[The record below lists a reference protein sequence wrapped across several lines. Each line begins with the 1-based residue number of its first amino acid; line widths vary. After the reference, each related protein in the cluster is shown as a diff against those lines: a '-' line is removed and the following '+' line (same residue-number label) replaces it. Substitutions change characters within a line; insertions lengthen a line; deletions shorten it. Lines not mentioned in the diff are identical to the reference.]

1 MQYRRAPASNY
12 DRNGKLV
19 RSKLPTDAAPPPIFQ
34 RTLAWRN
41 KKNAKIRAARQQQAE
56 LREQQQEGGG
66 GGGGGGIM
74 SAGMSA
80 GMDFHA
86 QYKEATVGEH
96 IDAFHRYN
104 MLVGEADGGNPL
116 PEAEYRK
123 LEKRCAEAAKDRL
136 FCTWRNVETGM
147 DCVNVGPMTRCFCG
161 HSYRAHAFYRN
172 QSKKV
177 HCRVPGCKCGLFQY
191 VYHRGGRA
199 VKCQCKHDLD
209 KHRDKSNRP
218 IACTHRDGACGCRGF
233 VPTVTCTCEMSAS
246 VHETVFERASE
257 RAEAGRVTRALWNGM
272 EKDGAGD
279 PPEMVASQSAGRD
292 LPRSHRAMA
301 AGAGGLTS
309 YLSLAP
315 GTERLLVAPDA
326 ALPAAALELGGM
338 RRGPGGGQQWQQYAL
353 EEQEKRMLREA
364 GEDAVERAMA
374 PGGMLSEVDVSVRG
388 GAERQGQE
396 GAAPAS
402 ASLQGLSEQ
411 DFDSL
416 LFGGGQLKA
425 AHAAPAAAGAVG
437 DAGLSPLSKHLA
449 EHQRREE
456 ANRLS
461 LQQQQAMLQQQWE
474 QRHAQQFKQEQHI
487 KARSPHR
494 DRGIATTNKSRL
506 QHSHPQNMAADA
518 RRRGGVA
525 ADRRAQQQRSQQ
537 PQPPRTRQPGH
548 TNTTG
553 GGQPRPARRRPAKR
567 DQGNVPSYMRSTAAT
582 RLWKSST
589 EAEKKKPKS
598 QRTEIY

>member
-1 MQYRRAPASNY
+1 MSSYASMQYRRAKPSSY
-12 DRNGKLV
+12 DQNGKLI

-56 LREQQQEGGG
+56 LRAQQEGFGDGG
-66 GGGGGGIM
+66 M
-74 SAGMSA
+74 RA
-80 GMDFHA
+80 GMDFNA

-136 FCTWRNVETGM
+136 FCTWRNVQTKM

-199 VKCQCKHDLD
+199 VNCQCKHELS
-209 KHRDKSNRP
+209 KHRDKNNRP
-218 IACTHRDGACGCRGF
+218 IPCTHRDGSCGCGGF
-233 VPTVTCTCEMSAS
+233 VPTVTCTCEMPAS
-246 VHETVFERASE
+246 MHETVFERSSE
-257 RAEAGRVTRALWNGM
+257 RKKDGRVTRALWNGM
-272 EKDGAGD
+272 ETDGAGEQ
-279 PPEMVASQSAGRD
+279 PAEVASLNAGRD

-315 GTERLLVAPDA
+315 GTDRVLVAPDA
-326 ALPAAALELGGM
+326 ALPANTLEQRGM

-364 GEDAVERAMA
+364 GEDAVEIAMA
-374 PGGMLSEVDVSVRG
+374 PGGMLHTSGSDSVN
-388 GAERQGQE
+388 QGEAQQRHQSS
-396 GAAPAS
+396 AQSS

-411 DFDSL
+411 EFDNL
-416 LFGGGQLKA
+416 LFGRGQLKA
-425 AHAAPAAAGAVG
+425 AAAPAPAATASEAG

-449 EHQRREE
+449 EHKRRED

-461 LQQQQAMLQQQWE
+461 LQQQQAILQQQWE
-474 QRHAQQFKQEQHI
+474 QRHQQQFQEEQHI
-487 KARSPHR
+487 KARSP
-494 DRGIATTNKSRL
+494 DRGGAPYVQKRTQRNEKNVGN
-506 QHSHPQNMAADA
+506 HA
-518 RRRGGVA
+518 RRRP
-525 ADRRAQQQRSQQ
+525 DRRAQQRPPPQR
-537 PQPPRTRQPGH
+537 R
-548 TNTTG
+548 TNTNTSTSG
-553 GGQPRPARRRPAKR
+553 GGQLRPARRRPKKQ
-567 DQGNVPSYMRSTAAT
+567 DQGSLPSYMRSTAAT